1 MRNHKKPTYTLVNIN
16 QLNKTVILTSI
27 IIVYFL
33 NLFTGPAPIGY
44 PRNVAAKPLDDGLL
58 VTWEPPEFGM
68 QLFKTYIVRY
78 NTQFYSI
85 LVQLNISFS
94 TLLYQIE
101 LYKTK
106 KTKRQT

>member
-1 MRNHKKPTYTLVNIN
+1 MYYYRL
-16 QLNKTVILTSI
+16 
-27 IIVYFL
+27 FL

-94 TLLYQIE
+94 TLLYQIK